1 MNSSY
6 RTRFTKVVVLWCIL
20 LVAGCIPELID
31 ETPLAM
37 VNNTPVTYGEFK
49 RELEALHLKSKDG
62 GEKSPMDLEG
72 FIEKLVRRRLFIQE
86 AIRAGLDTDPH
97 IEASVNAELKRQA
110 IIHLHTEEIDNK
122 VSVSDE
128 EAWEEYSASLNTR
141 KEEIEKLGQEFPLD
155 PNQRDQQAI
164 HYVSSLR
171 KRATI
176 EVDPNYVFQ
185 GEGKCDPNVPAATVN
200 GTTIPCSSLSQALTD
215 CQEHCAWEHTL
226 QWLIDRELLN
236 QEGVRY
242 TPTRDSFEK
251 AKGRIKRRL
260 LKERQKERE
269 EMYLEEL
276 RKTARITM
284 ESIDPNALVPGNSD
298 PNRPVAHIDDE
309 PISLG
314 ELIAY
319 MESRNEGRNSP
330 EEGNEG
336 IDNGIQYLI
345 DCRLVDREALTRGY
359 EDLPDVQKTIRI
371 LRENILYKKF
381 FEKILIP
388 AIKLTDEEIEAYYK
402 EHPDLFSTP
411 VYVKVEE
418 IRVEQEEDAQRIWA
432 ELEAGAD
439 FDFLSRDPR
448 VQRISGR
455 HWAPVIHYPPAIR
468 ERLIQA
474 GEEERFGPVSW
485 EKGHSIFLVKRRRG
499 GNLVPFE
506 MARESVQKRLWNER
520 FNEAIDRWDASLRT
534 SSEIVVYR
542 DRLRAI
548 QSGITG
554 DTVAE

>member
-6 RTRFTKVVVLWCIL
+6 GTYFAKVAALWCIL
-20 LVAGCIPELID
+20 LVAGCMPALID
-31 ETPLAM
+31 ETPLAL
-37 VNNTPVTYGEFK
+37 VNNTPVTHGEFK
-49 RELEALHLKSKDG
+49 RELEALHLKTKDG
-62 GEKSPMDLEG
+62 GEKGPMDLEG
-72 FIEKLVRRRLFIQE
+72 FIDKLVRRHLFIQE

-97 IEASVNAELKRQA
+97 LEASVKAELKRQA
-110 IIHLHTEEIDNK
+110 ILHLHAEEIDNK
-122 VSVSDE
+122 VSVSDD
-128 EAWEEYSASLNTR
+128 EAWEEYSIFLNTR
-141 KEEIEKLGQEFPLD
+141 KEEIEKLTRGFPLD

-164 HYVSSLR
+164 RYVSSLR

-176 EVDPNYVFQ
+176 EVDPNVVFQ
-185 GEGKCDPNVPAATVN
+185 SEGKCDPNAPAATVN
-200 GTTIPCSSLSQALTD
+200 GTTIPCRSLSLALND
-215 CQEHCAWEHTL
+215 CPGHCAWEHAL

-236 QEGVRY
+236 QEAVRY
-242 TPTRDSFEK
+242 TPTRGSFEK
-251 AKGRIKRRL
+251 TKERIKRRL
-260 LKERQKERE
+260 LKERQNERE
-269 EMYLEEL
+269 ETYLEEL
-276 RKTARITM
+276 RKTARITV
-284 ESIDPNALVPGNSD
+284 EPVDPNALVPGNSD
-298 PNRPVAHIDDE
+298 PNRPVAHIDGE
-309 PISLG
+309 AIRLG

-319 MESRNEGRNSP
+319 LESGNEGRDSP
-330 EEGNEG
+330 EEGKEA

-359 EDLPDVQKTIRI
+359 EDLPDVQRAIRV

-381 FEKILIP
+381 LEKIIIP
-388 AIKLTDEEIEAYYK
+388 AIKLTDEELEAYYR

-418 IRVEQEEDAQRIWA
+418 IRVELEEEAGRILA
-432 ELEAGAD
+432 ELDAGAD

-455 HWAPVIHYPPAIR
+455 HWSPVIHFPPAIR

-485 EKGHSIFLVKRRRG
+485 EKGHSIFLVRRKRG
-499 GNLVPFE
+499 GDLVPFE
-506 MARESVQKRLWNER
+506 MARESVHKRLWNER
-520 FNEAIDRWDASLRT
+520 FNEAIEKWDASLRT